1 MQEQKRPESVEQES
15 KLNQRLL
22 AGAARVDMTP
32 KMGTNL
38 VGAPGLRRP
47 AEILIDPLFA
57 KALILD
63 DGQRRLCILS
73 LDLLGVT
80 EEWSDQIRNGA
91 KERFGLDPEAVMVH
105 TKSNHAA
112 PALGHLSLR
121 LESEYLPAEFSFM
134 KGADDEY
141 HPVAV
146 ERTLESIGLALENMQ
161 PVRVGIAS
169 GVENR
174 VTFNRRFVMR
184 DGSGQMGLYG
194 RPPTDV
200 AYREGPIDPELGVVS
215 FTTESLQPVAFLL
228 HHTCNAVH
236 DFPMRCVTADWPG
249 AWSSRIRAMYG
260 DDCVPLV
267 ICGCGANIGHGDPLN
282 PSHVDTT
289 ERMGATLAEATVPVL
304 KRLVYQDD
312 SRLDYATRKIKI
324 PLRRVPEH
332 ELAEAKALL
341 AEHPT
346 PTWDVGLEGIPT
358 EWGWIYSLMRL
369 EADKMFRQD
378 PYWDYEI
385 QAFRIGDFA
394 LVAWNGTVFVEG
406 QLRLKMESPAART
419 FVANMSNGYAGYV
432 PTRRALERGG
442 YETWTS
448 SNSKLA
454 PEALDMIVDSSVDLL
469 GGLFA

>member
-1 MQEQKRPESVEQES
+1 MEKTPLEKQKEQMEGS
-15 KLNQRLL
+15 RLL
-22 AGAARVDMTP
+22 AGAAQVDMTP
-32 KMGTNL
+32 KMGTL
-38 VGAPGLRRP
+38 LTGGPAISRP

-57 KALILD
+57 KALVLD
-63 DGQRRLCILS
+63 DGERRLCILS
-73 LDLLGVT
+73 LDLLAVT
-80 EEWSDQIRNGA
+80 EEWGDQIRNGA
-91 KERFGLDPEAVMVH
+91 KERFGLDPDAVMVH
-105 TKSNHAA
+105 TMSNHAA
-112 PALGHLSLR
+112 PPLGHTSLR
-121 LESEYLPAEFSFM
+121 LETEYIPAELSWIRGTDEEYL
-134 KGADDEY
+134 
-141 HPVAV
+141 PVAV
-146 ERTLESIGLALENMQ
+146 EHTLESIGLALEDMQ

-184 DGSGQMGLYG
+184 DGTGHMGLG
-194 RPPTDV
+194 GHPSDV

-215 FTTESLQPVAFLL
+215 FTTESLRPVALFL

-236 DFPMRCVTADWPG
+236 DFPLRCVTADWPG

-260 DDCVPLV
+260 DDCVALV
-267 ICGCGANIGHGDPLN
+267 IAGCGANISHGDALN
-282 PSHVDTT
+282 PAYVDTA

-304 KRLVYQDD
+304 KRLVYQDG

-324 PLRRVPEH
+324 PLRRIPEH

-346 PTWDVGLEGIPT
+346 PTRDVGLEGIPT

-369 EADKMFRQD
+369 EADRVFRKD

-394 LVAWNGTVFVEG
+394 LVAWNGTVFVEA

-469 GGLFA
+469 GRLFA